1 MQKKIIIQVLFTIFL
16 IFCFIF
22 LGNNTS
28 QASGAVIGSWDL
40 TGDGLV
46 QPVGSVVATLTDDG
60 VLTIIGDGKVCDYD
74 KPEAAD
80 AECVNPINKSHQREL
95 IKKVHITGE
104 IKNISSY
111 LCYYFI
117 NLEEVVIDKP
127 DSISYIGEGAFF
139 GCKKLKSFTVP
150 KNVTQIGG
158 RAFCHCHDLQ
168 ELDLS
173 SSLDLVRI
181 SHEAFRDC
189 WSLKSV
195 QLPSGLNIL
204 GYEAFFNCISLDSVI
219 IPNSILSM
227 GTLGTPEDPEGIG
240 TMDQTSE
247 ELINSQ
253 NTSGINNVFTVDFS
267 RNSDQEEFKP
277 YIKALLTANGISF
290 EDSNCISKLKQLLLE
305 PRVWYYSDSEVMKE
319 YANQRAVAEMIIN
332 PLTWDISEQGNKSI
346 IANLDEFGTL
356 TIEGTGKIK
365 DYAIAKS
372 PWYKV
377 VSKLVDVNFSDEITS
392 VGKYLF
398 YGAEN
403 INSIFLPDTVTQI
416 HEGAFSGCKNLVEFY
431 MPFEIEEIGA
441 NAFEHC
447 EKLEAVTL
455 SEKINKI
462 SENTFKDCYSLK
474 NVDAMA
480 DITVLGN
487 MAFYNCPQLSYTVSP
502 YLETIG
508 SNVFTLDSSLTTS
521 GKIEY
526 YALSKVMNN
535 YVESNSSER
544 TFESKSLD
552 EIYIS
557 SDFEKGDY
565 FLNSSIDTSGLALG
579 VTYYNGSSKDY
590 QLYKEVSDGFTCS
603 PDKLE
608 TVGSQEILI
617 NYGGATTTTYVS
629 VNECLHPSWENG
641 ICIDC
646 GYVCPHTEFYPAE
659 EEGKHICVCGLIESH
674 TFGDYEV
681 TLAATCEDEGSEVRV
696 CTKCGE
702 EEERTINALGHT
714 GATHENG
721 GVCTRCEMIYED
733 HFSSDEVKEY
743 ISTKTGHTPI
753 YSCVNE
759 NCSKTYTGEEE
770 AHILKNCKDTG
781 NGTHLGVCD
790 VCGKSVEQV
799 HEFSNYEI
807 QKNATCLETGYS
819 EGYCLDCGSKDTK
832 EIPKSDH
839 SWEDA
844 TCVEPKT
851 CTICHITE
859 GSALGH
865 NYKSVVTPPTAT
877 SQGYTTHTCTRC
889 DYSYTDS
896 YTPPTGVT
904 EKLYVKS
911 SSYQIGSVY
920 ITQISPGT
928 TVKALKESLLTN
940 ATQIEIYSQG
950 SQLKEADYVGT
961 SMKIV
966 FKFEKETKEYTLV
979 VAGDLTGDGKIQN
992 GDLIKLVRYKVE
1004 LLTLDEPFKLATDV
1018 NCDGKYATDGDIIKL
1033 ARVLVNLAKI

>member
-1 MQKKIIIQVLFTIFL
+1 MQKKVIVQLLFIILL
-16 IFCFIF
+16 ILCFIL
-22 LGNNTS
+22 LGSSTS
-28 QASGAVIGSWDL
+28 QASGTVIGSWDL
-40 TGDGLV
+40 TGNGLV
-46 QPVGSVVATLTDDG
+46 EPIGTVVATLTDDG
-60 VLTIIGDGKVCDYD
+60 VLTITGDGKICDYD
-74 KPEAAD
+74 NPGLAD
-80 AECVNPINKSHQREL
+80 AECVNPINESHQREL

-104 IKNISSY
+104 VKNISSY

-189 WSLKSV
+189 WSLKKI

-219 IPNSILSM
+219 IPSSVVSM

-240 TMDQTSE
+240 TIEQTSE

-253 NTSGINNVFTVDFS
+253 NTSGVNNVFTVDFS

-277 YIKALLTANGISF
+277 YIQALLATNGINF
-290 EDSNCISKLKQLLLE
+290 EDSNYIDKLKQLLLE
-305 PRVWYYSDSEVMKE
+305 PRVWYYSDSEIMKT
-319 YANQRAVAEMIIN
+319 YANQRAVAEMIIS

-346 IANLDEFGTL
+346 VANLDEFGTL
-356 TIEGTGKIK
+356 SIEGTGKIK
-365 DYAIAKS
+365 DYAIAKA

-377 VSKLVDVNFSDEITS
+377 ASNLLFINFSDGITS

-403 INSIFLPDTVTQI
+403 VNFISLPDTITQI
-416 HEGAFSGCKNLVEFY
+416 HEGAFSGCKNLVDFY
-431 MPFEIEEIGA
+431 IPATVEEIGA
-441 NAFEHC
+441 SAFEHC
-447 EKLEAVTL
+447 EKLESL
-455 SEKINKI
+455 ILPEKINKI
-462 SENTFKDCYSLK
+462 YANTFKDCYSLK
-474 NVDAMA
+474 SIDAFA
-480 DITVLGN
+480 DITVLGD
-487 MAFYNCPQLSYTVSP
+487 MAFYNCPLLSYTVSP
-502 YLETIG
+502 YIETIG
-508 SNVFTLDSSLTTS
+508 NNVFTIDSSLTAS

-526 YALSKVMNN
+526 YTLSDVMNS
-535 YVESNSSER
+535 YVKSNSSER
-544 TFESKSLD
+544 AFEGKSIN
-552 EIYIS
+552 EITII
-557 SDFEKGDY
+557 SDFEKVEY
-565 FLNSSIDTSGLALG
+565 FLNDLLDTSGLVLE
-579 VTYYNGSSKDY
+579 VTYFNGSS
-590 QLYKEVSDGFTCS
+590 QSNLLYKNISSGFTCS
-603 PDKLE
+603 PEKLE
-608 TVGSQEILI
+608 TIDVQEILI
-617 NYGGATTTTYVS
+617 NYGGATATTTVYVS
-629 VNECLHPSWENG
+629 ECSHPSWENG
-641 ICIDC
+641 ICTDC

-681 TLAATCEDEGSEVRV
+681 SLAATCEDEGIEVRT

-702 EEERTINALGHT
+702 EEERITNALGHV

-721 GVCTRCEMIYED
+721 GTCTRCETIYED

-743 ISTKTGHTPI
+743 ICTETGHTPI
-753 YSCVNE
+753 YICANK

-770 AHILKNCKDTG
+770 EHILKGYQDTG
-781 NGTHLGVCD
+781 NGTHLGTCD
-790 VCGKSVEQV
+790 VCGKDIEQA
-799 HEFSNYEI
+799 HEFSNYDI
-807 QKNATCLETGYS
+807 QKEATCLETGYS
-819 EGYCLDCGSKDTK
+819 EGYCIDCGCKDIK

-839 SWEDA
+839 TWEDA
-844 TCVEPKT
+844 NCVEPKT
-851 CTICHITE
+851 CVICHITE

-865 NYKSVVTPPTAT
+865 DYQSVVTPPTAT

-904 EKLYVKS
+904 ENLYVKS
-911 SSYQIGSVY
+911 SLYQIGSVY
-920 ITQISPGT
+920 ITQISPET
-928 TVKALKESLLTN
+928 TVESLKNNLATN
-940 ATQIEIYSQG
+940 ATQIEIYNQG
-950 SQLKEADYVGT
+950 SQLKESDYVGT

-966 FKFEKETKEYTLV
+966 LKFEEETKEYTLV

-1004 LLTLDEPFKLATDV
+1004 LLALDEPFKLATDV
-1018 NCDGKYATDGDIIKL
+1018 NHDGKYGTDSDIIKL